1 MPHLHRLVDKLTD
14 LVSQHAN
21 LRFRFLEVCGTHTTS
36 VVRHGLDTVFPDR
49 LELISGPG
57 CPVCVIPIGYIDQAL
72 RLTGI
77 PKVIVTTFGD
87 LMHVPGSGRRT
98 LADPSTAGERE
109 RVRVVY
115 SPLDALR
122 IAEQNPGSE
131 IVFLAVGFETTA
143 PAVALA
149 LEKAEAA
156 HIGNFSILP
165 GHRLIPPVLRKLAQS
180 GNLEVDGFL
189 APGHVSTII
198 GMEPYSFLPDEYAM
212 PVVIGGFGPEEII
225 GALLVLV
232 TLVVNNSYQ
241 VINAYPKAVNP
252 LGNTKAKGLVAK
264 YFEPTASFW
273 RGLGEIEKSGLKL
286 KDQYLDRNA
295 AVRFKIP
302 FRDVPDPAG
311 CSCGRVL
318 AGRVKPTDCPL
329 FGVSCRPEH
338 PVGPCMVSS
347 EGSCAAYYRYGKGG
361 SRVVPDFVIP
371 W

>member
-1 MPHLHRLVDKLTD
+1 MPHLRKLVDKLTE
-14 LVSQHAN
+14 LVGRHAD

-36 VVRHGLDTVFPDR
+36 VVRHGLDTVFPDS

-57 CPVCVIPIGYIDQAL
+57 CPVCVMPVGYIDQAL
-72 RLTGI
+72 RLAGI
-77 PKVIVTTFGD
+77 SNVIVTTFGD

-98 LADPSTAGERE
+98 LADPAASGRE

-122 IAEQNPGSE
+122 IAEQNPGHE
-131 IVFLAVGFETTA
+131 VVFLAVGFETTA

-149 LEKAEAA
+149 LERAETA
-156 HIGNFSILP
+156 HIDNFSILP

-232 TLVVNNSYQ
+232 TLVVNNNYQ
-241 VINAYPKAVNP
+241 IINAYPKAVNP
-252 LGNTKAKGLVAK
+252 FGNKKALDLVAK
-264 YFEPTASFW
+264 YFEPAAAFW
-273 RGLGEIEKSGLKL
+273 RGLGEIEESGLKL
-286 KDQYLDRNA
+286 REQYLDRNA
-295 AVRFKIP
+295 AVRFNIP

-311 CSCGRVL
+311 CGCGSVL
-318 AGRVKPTDCPL
+318 AGRAKPTDCPL
-329 FGVSCRPEH
+329 FGLMCRPEH

-361 SRVVPDFVIP
+361 SRVVPDFVVP

>member
-1 MPHLHRLVDKLTD
+1 MPHLHKLIDRLTD
-14 LVSQHAN
+14 LVGQHAN

-57 CPVCVIPIGYIDQAL
+57 CPVCVMPVGYIDQAL
-72 RLTGI
+72 RLAGI
-77 PKVIVTTFGD
+77 PGVIMTTFGD
-87 LMHVPGSGRRT
+87 LMHVPGGGHRT
-98 LADPSTAGERE
+98 LADPSAAGRGE

-115 SPLDALR
+115 SPLDALK
-122 IAEQNPGSE
+122 IAEENPHSE

-156 HIGNFSILP
+156 HIDNFSILP
-165 GHRLIPPVLRKLAQS
+165 GHRLIPPVLRKMAQS

-198 GMEPYSFLPDEYAM
+198 GMEPYAFLPQEYAM
-212 PVVIGGFGPEEII
+212 PVVIGGFAPEEII
-225 GALLVLV
+225 GALLLLV
-232 TLVVNNSYQ
+232 TLVANDHYQ
-241 VINAYPKAVNP
+241 VINAYPKAVSP
-252 LGNTKAKGLVAK
+252 LGNMKAQGLVAK
-264 YFEPTASFW
+264 YFEPGAAFW

-286 KDQYLDRNA
+286 KEQYLNRNA

-311 CSCGRVL
+311 CSCGSVL
-318 AGRVKPTDCPL
+318 AGRLKPTDCPL
-329 FGVSCRPEH
+329 FGLACRPEH

>member
-1 MPHLHRLVDKLTD
+1 
-14 LVSQHAN
+14 
-21 LRFRFLEVCGTHTTS
+21 
-36 VVRHGLDTVFPDR
+36 
-49 LELISGPG
+49 
-57 CPVCVIPIGYIDQAL
+57 
-72 RLTGI
+72 
-77 PKVIVTTFGD
+77 
-87 LMHVPGSGRRT
+87 MHVPGGERRT
-98 LADPSTAGERE
+98 LGDPSAAGRG

-122 IAEQNPGSE
+122 IAEENPRSE

-165 GHRLIPPVLRKLAQS
+165 GHRLIPPVLRCLAQS
-180 GNLEVDGFL
+180 GSLEVDGFL

-232 TLVVNNSYQ
+232 TLAAKDSYQ
-241 VINAYPKAVNP
+241 VINAYPKAVRP
-252 LGNTKAKGLVAK
+252 LGNTKARNMVAK
-264 YFEPTASFW
+264 YFEPASAFW
-273 RGLGEIEKSGLKL
+273 RGLGEIEESGLKL
-286 KDQYLDRNA
+286 KEQYIDRNA

-311 CSCGRVL
+311 CSCGSVL

-329 FGVSCRPEH
+329 FGLSCRPEH

-361 SRVVPDFVIP
+361 SRVVPDFVISR
-371 W
+371 